1 MNVSRETFVAFIK
14 RNPHLVATPV
24 EGTTIAA
31 MQYLDSDGKV
41 IAQAIYSRPVQIP
54 GVKVIPSYVICGK
67 GV

>member
-1 MNVSRETFVAFIK
+1 MNVTREVFCAFIK

-41 IAQAIYSRPVQIP
+41 RAQAIYSKPVQAP
-54 GVKVIPSYVICGK
+54 NVKVIPSYVICEE